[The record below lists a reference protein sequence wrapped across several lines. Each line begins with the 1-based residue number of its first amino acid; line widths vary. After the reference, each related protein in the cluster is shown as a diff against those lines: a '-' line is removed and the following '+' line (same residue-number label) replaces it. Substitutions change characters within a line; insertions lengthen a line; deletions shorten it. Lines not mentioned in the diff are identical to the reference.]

1 MSKPVKE
8 LIIADYR
15 RRFDDVENALL
26 IDIRG
31 IDANENNVFRIDLA
45 RKDIRV
51 TVIKNTLAK
60 KAFAGTRLEVLGPVL
75 VGPSAVAY
83 GAESVVNVAR
93 ELVEWARKIENL
105 ELKAAV
111 LDGELFEG
119 KAGVERLS
127 RYPTRDEAQG
137 QMVQLLLTPGGE
149 IVSLVA
155 APGGEVLA
163 IVEAMI
169 EKLEK
174 GEEIKAL
181 ALMARH
187 LWAHRSTIETTLTD
201 WARRAGIK

>member
-60 KAFAGTRLEVLGPVL
+60 KAFAGTRLEVLSHAL

-169 EKLEK
+169 EKLEH

-181 ALMARH
+181 R
-187 LWAHRSTIETTLTD
+187 
-201 WARRAGIK
+201 

>member
-8 LIIADYR
+8 LMIADYR

-60 KAFAGTRLEVLGPVL
+60 KAFVGTRLEVLSRAL

-155 APGGEVLA
+155 APGGDVVA

-181 ALMARH
+181 
-187 LWAHRSTIETTLTD
+187 T
-201 WARRAGIK
+201 

>member
-1 MSKPVKE
+1 MAWKTESREPRAFPMSKPVKE
-8 LIIADYR
+8 LMIADYR

-45 RKDIRV
+45 QKNIRV
-51 TVIKNTLAK
+51 TVVKNTLAK
-60 KAFAGTRLEVLGPVL
+60 RAFAGTHLEALGHAL
-75 VGPSAVAY
+75 VGPSALAY
-83 GAESVVNVAR
+83 GAESVVHVAR
-93 ELVEWARKIENL
+93 ELIEWARKIGDL
-105 ELKAAV
+105 QLKAAV

-119 KAGVERLS
+119 HAGVARLS
-127 RYPTRDEAQG
+127 RYPTREEAQG

-149 IVSLVA
+149 IVGLVA

-169 EKLEK
+169 DKLEQ

-181 ALMARH
+181 
-187 LWAHRSTIETTLTD
+187 T
-201 WARRAGIK
+201 

>member
-8 LIIADYR
+8 LMIADYR

-26 IDIRG
+26 IDLRG

-60 KAFAGTRLEVLGPVL
+60 KAFAGTRLEALASAL

-93 ELVEWARKIENL
+93 ELVEWARKIETL

-127 RYPTRDEAQG
+127 RYPTREEAQG

-169 EKLEK
+169 EKLEQ

-181 ALMARH
+181 
-187 LWAHRSTIETTLTD
+187 T
-201 WARRAGIK
+201 

>member
-8 LIIADYR
+8 LMIADYQ
-15 RRFDDVENALL
+15 RRFGDVENALL

-60 KAFAGTRLEVLGPVL
+60 KAFAGTRLEVLSRAL

-105 ELKAAV
+105 GLKAAV

-127 RYPTRDEAQG
+127 RYPTREEVQG

-163 IVEAMI
+163 IVEAII
-169 EKLEK
+169 EKREK

-181 ALMARH
+181 A
-187 LWAHRSTIETTLTD
+187 
-201 WARRAGIK
+201 

>member
-8 LIIADYR
+8 LMIADYR

-26 IDIRG
+26 IDLRG
-31 IDANENNVFRIDLA
+31 VDANENNVLRIDLA
-45 RKDIRV
+45 RRDIRV

-60 KAFAGTRLEVLGPVL
+60 KAFAGTRLEALGRAL
-75 VGPSAVAY
+75 GGPSAVAY

-119 KAGVERLS
+119 KAAVERLS
-127 RYPTRDEAQG
+127 RYPTREEAQG
-137 QMVQLLLTPGGE
+137 QVVQLLLTPGGE

-169 EKLEK
+169 EKLEE
-174 GEEIKAL
+174 GEAIKAV
-181 ALMARH
+181 
-187 LWAHRSTIETTLTD
+187 T
-201 WARRAGIK
+201 

>member
-8 LIIADYR
+8 LMIADYR

-31 IDANENNVFRIDLA
+31 IDANENNAFRIDLA
-45 RKDIRV
+45 KKDIRV

-60 KAFAGTRLEVLGPVL
+60 KAFVGTRLEALGQAM
-75 VGPSAVAY
+75 VGPSALAY

-93 ELVEWARKIENL
+93 ELTEWARKIEDL

-111 LDGELFEG
+111 LDGQLFEG
-119 KAGVERLS
+119 RAGVERLS
-127 RYPTRDEAQG
+127 RYPTREEAQG
-137 QMVQLLLTPGGE
+137 QVVQLLLTPGGE

-169 EKLEK
+169 DKLEK

-181 ALMARH
+181 A
-187 LWAHRSTIETTLTD
+187 
-201 WARRAGIK
+201 

>member
-8 LIIADYR
+8 LMIADYR

-60 KAFAGTRLEVLGPVL
+60 KAFVGTPLEVLSRVL

-127 RYPTRDEAQG
+127 RYPTRNEAQG
-137 QMVQLLLTPGGE
+137 QVVQLLLTPGGE
-149 IVSLVA
+149 IVSLVT

-169 EKLEK
+169 EKLEQ

-181 ALMARH
+181 R
-187 LWAHRSTIETTLTD
+187 
-201 WARRAGIK
+201 

>member
-8 LIIADYR
+8 LMIADYQ
-15 RRFDDVENALL
+15 RRFGDVENALL

-31 IDANENNVFRIDLA
+31 IDANENNVFRIDLG

-60 KAFAGTRLEVLGPVL
+60 KAFAGTPLEALAGAL

-127 RYPTRDEAQG
+127 RYPTREEAQG
-137 QMVQLLLTPGGE
+137 QVVQLLLTPGGE

-181 ALMARH
+181 
-187 LWAHRSTIETTLTD
+187 T
-201 WARRAGIK
+201 

>member
-1 MSKPVKE
+1 M
-8 LIIADYR
+8 
-15 RRFDDVENALL
+15 
-26 IDIRG
+26 
-31 IDANENNVFRIDLA
+31 
-45 RKDIRV
+45 
-51 TVIKNTLAK
+51 
-60 KAFAGTRLEVLGPVL
+60 
-75 VGPSAVAY
+75 
-83 GAESVVNVAR
+83 NVAR

-127 RYPTRDEAQG
+127 RYPTREEAQG

-181 ALMARH
+181 A
-187 LWAHRSTIETTLTD
+187 
-201 WARRAGIK
+201 

>member
-8 LIIADYR
+8 LMIADYR

-31 IDANENNVFRIDLA
+31 IDANQNNVFRIDLA

-51 TVIKNTLAK
+51 TVIKNTRAK
-60 KAFAGTRLEVLGPVL
+60 KAFVGTRLEALASAL

-93 ELVEWARKIENL
+93 EVVEWARKIENL
-105 ELKAAV
+105 QLKAAV

-127 RYPTRDEAQG
+127 RYPTREEAQG

-155 APGGEVLA
+155 APGGEVLS

-181 ALMARH
+181 
-187 LWAHRSTIETTLTD
+187 T
-201 WARRAGIK
+201 